1 MRPSFE
7 EGVMPMMNLVYKIL
21 APDTE
26 LMDVLNEITGGMFPM
41 FALSW
46 VLTLFSHDLEDYEAV
61 CRIFDFALAGPPLVS
76 VYLAAA
82 MTSIHR
88 QQILVM

>member
-7 EGVMPMMNLVYKIL
+7 EGIIPMMNLIYKIL
-21 APDTE
+21 APDVE
-26 LMDVLNEITGGMFPM
+26 LMDDLNEITGGMFPM

-46 VLTLFSHDLEDYEAV
+46 VLTLFSHDLEDFSAI
-61 CRIFDFALAGPPLVS
+61 CRIFDYVIASPPIVP

-82 MTSIHR
+82 MIKIHR
-88 QQILVM
+88 K